1 MNQQNYITEFTDENK
16 HISFNKLVD
25 TLANSYIETK
35 LNSDTKKNLKEEI
48 EKEFRMVYQE
58 SCVNEF

>member
-25 TLANSYIETK
+25 TLTDSYVETK
-35 LNSDTKKNLKEEI
+35 LNDDTKKSLKEEI
-48 EKEFRMVYQE
+48 KKEFR
-58 SCVNEF
+58 NLKI